1 MLSLRAVLRRR
12 RSGLSAL
19 CSLLCLTAASG
30 CATTQ
35 YYEREPLVQPCMQID
50 ADGRVVY
57 IRNKMEAAR
66 EGAFGGFG
74 GGAAGSCGCQ

>member
-1 MLSLRAVLRRR
+1 MLRKVTFVL
-12 RSGLSAL
+12 
-19 CSLLCLTAASG
+19 LLASTLAG
-30 CATTQ
+30 CAATR
-35 YYEREPLVQPCMQID
+35 YYERERLANRCMQID

-74 GGAAGSCGCQ
+74 GAAAGSCGCQ

>member
-1 MLSLRAVLRRR
+1 M
-12 RSGLSAL
+12 RST
-19 CSLLCLTAASG
+19 LLILLTAIVAQG
-30 CATTQ
+30 CMTTQ
-35 YYEREPLVQPCMQID
+35 YYERERLAHACMQID
-50 ADGRVVY
+50 ADGRVTY

>member
-1 MLSLRAVLRRR
+1 
-12 RSGLSAL
+12 
-19 CSLLCLTAASG
+19 
-30 CATTQ
+30 
-35 YYEREPLVQPCMQID
+35 MQID

>member
-1 MLSLRAVLRRR
+1 MRRLACVLIAVL
-12 RSGLSAL
+12 GLA
-19 CSLLCLTAASG
+19 G
-30 CATTQ
+30 CATTR
-35 YYEREPLVQPCMQID
+35 YYERERLSHRCMQID

-74 GGAAGSCGCQ
+74 GAAAGSCGCQ

>member
-1 MLSLRAVLRRR
+1 MRLRLAIGVL
-12 RSGLSAL
+12 LVAL
-19 CSLLCLTAASG
+19 GSG

-35 YYEREPLVQPCMQID
+35 YYERERLSQPCMQVD
-50 ADGRVVY
+50 ADGRVTY